1 MIRSR
6 AKDDEESL
14 LAMLLGGG
22 LASFYNDSVMLKRL
36 TITNL
41 AIIENIDVTFKE
53 GFTVLTGETG
63 AGKSLVIDSLSLL
76 LGARASSELIRSGE
90 DQAAI
95 RGVFEVHNPELE
107 AILSSLNIAVIDG
120 QITIERVIGKTKST
134 IKINGAGLNLADLSR
149 IAKYLADI
157 HNQFDFEKILNPE
170 NYLEIID
177 GFSSTLT
184 ASYKKDYALL
194 LSDYKTK
201 KAAYEDLL
209 AKKAKI
215 DESRDFYEY
224 QYKELKAADLKPGE
238 EEAIAN
244 EISLLNNYDK
254 IYSLSQEAN
263 AIIHEDF
270 LDRLYELNK
279 ILAKLAT
286 YQEKYKE
293 PHDQLDDHYYQVND
307 LLNDLKKNLENIDYD
322 PSRLNDL
329 QQRDADLQSLKRKYK
344 KSIPEMIAYRDE
356 LATSL
361 DEHNDFEG
369 TIADAKKIQD
379 EAFQKCLQKGNE
391 LTIVRK
397 KIAKSIEKELEHN
410 MADLLLKAR
419 FEVSFLPIDPSQG
432 DAILKENGLD
442 EVDFLIETNVGE
454 GLKSL
459 SKVISGGEASRI
471 MLAFKAV
478 FIKANKIPTVIFDEI
493 DTGISGETAQ
503 AVAKKIHE
511 ISLASQV
518 IAITHMPQVAS
529 LSDHHILISKEVK
542 GQRTYAHIKE
552 LTLDEKIRQVAYLIS
567 GGNVTDKQ
575 LDYAKEMVLSK
586 RS

>member
-1 MIRSR
+1 
-6 AKDDEESL
+6 
-14 LAMLLGGG
+14 
-22 LASFYNDSVMLKRL
+22 MLKRL
-36 TITNL
+36 IITNL
-41 AIIENIDVTFKE
+41 AIIENIDVSFKE

-76 LGARASSELIRSGE
+76 LGARASSELIRAGQ
-90 DQAAI
+90 DNATIQ
-95 RGVFEVHNPELE
+95 GQFELHSPQLD
-107 AILSSLNIAVIDG
+107 AILLGLNVPSANG
-120 QITIERVIGKTKST
+120 QISIERVIGRTRSS
-134 IKINGAGLNLADLSR
+134 IKVNGTAITLNDLNK

-157 HNQFDFEKILNPE
+157 HNQFDFEKILNPD

-177 GFSSTLT
+177 GFSYELT
-184 ASYKKDYALL
+184 SSYKKDYFALL
-194 LSDYKTK
+194 QDYKQK
-201 KAAYEDLL
+201 KAAYDDLM

-279 ILAKLAT
+279 LLAKLAT

-293 PHDQLDDHYYQVND
+293 PHDQLDDHYYQIND
-307 LLNDLKKNLENIDYD
+307 LLNDLKKSLENIDYD

-356 LATSL
+356 LASTL
-361 DEHNDFEG
+361 DEHSDFEG
-369 TIADAKKIQD
+369 AIAEAKKAQD
-379 EAFQKCLQKGNE
+379 EAFARAVEKGNE
-391 LTIVRK
+391 LTVLRK

-419 FEVSFLPIDPSQG
+419 FQVAFLPNDPSLG
-432 DAILKENGLD
+432 DG
-442 EVDFLIETNVGE
+442 
-454 GLKSL
+454 
-459 SKVISGGEASRI
+459 
-471 MLAFKAV
+471 
-478 FIKANKIPTVIFDEI
+478 
-493 DTGISGETAQ
+493 
-503 AVAKKIHE
+503 
-511 ISLASQV
+511 
-518 IAITHMPQVAS
+518 
-529 LSDHHILISKEVK
+529 
-542 GQRTYAHIKE
+542 
-552 LTLDEKIRQVAYLIS
+552 
-567 GGNVTDKQ
+567 
-575 LDYAKEMVLSK
+575 
-586 RS
+586 

>member
-1 MIRSR
+1 MGDCAIFLG
-6 AKDDEESL
+6 K
-14 LAMLLGGG
+14 LACSSIIMV
-22 LASFYNDSVMLKRL
+22 VMLKRL
-36 TITNL
+36 SITNL
-41 AIIENIDVTFKE
+41 AIIENIDVSFQE

-63 AGKSLVIDSLSLL
+63 AGKSLLIDSLSLL

-95 RGVFEVHNPELE
+95 RGVFEIHNPELE
-107 AILSSLNIAVIDG
+107 AILSSLNVSLIEG
-120 QITIERVIGKTKST
+120 QLTIERVIGRSKST
-134 IKINGAGLNLADLSR
+134 IKVNGVSITLADLLR

-177 GFSSTLT
+177 GFSSSLT
-184 ASYKKDYALL
+184 SSYKKEYGVSLA
-194 LSDYKTK
+194 DYK
-201 KAAYEDLL
+201 
-209 AKKAKI
+209 AKKSSYEALVMKKQKI
-215 DESRDFYEY
+215 DEARDFYEY
-224 QYKELKAADLKPGE
+224 QYKELKAADLKAGE

-254 IYSLSQEAN
+254 IYSLSQDAN

-286 YQEKYKE
+286 YQEKYKA
-293 PHDQLDDHYYQVND
+293 PHDQLDDHYYQIND

-329 QQRDADLQSLKRKYK
+329 EQRDSDLQSLKRKYK

-356 LATSL
+356 LASTL
-361 DEHNDFEG
+361 DEHSDFEG
-369 TIADAKKIQD
+369 AIAEAKKAQD
-379 EAFQKCLQKGNE
+379 EAFAQAVEKGNE
-391 LTIVRK
+391 LTVLRK

-419 FEVSFLPIDPSQG
+419 FQVAFLPNDPSLG
-432 DAILKENGLD
+432 DGILKENGLD

-478 FIKANKIPTVIFDEI
+478 FIKANRIPTVIFDEI

-511 ISLASQV
+511 ISLSSQV

-552 LTLDEKIRQVAYLIS
+552 LTLDEKITQVAYLIS
-567 GGNVTDKQ
+567 GGNVTEKQ

-586 RS
+586 RN

>member
-1 MIRSR
+1 
-6 AKDDEESL
+6 
-14 LAMLLGGG
+14 
-22 LASFYNDSVMLKRL
+22 MLKRL
-36 TITNL
+36 SIANL

-76 LGARASSELIRSGE
+76 LGERASSELIRTGE
-90 DQAAI
+90 ESATI
-95 RGVFEVHNPELE
+95 KGLFELRNPQLD
-107 AILSSLNIAVIDG
+107 AVLISLDIPMDEG
-120 QITIERVIGKTKST
+120 RITIERTIGKSKSG
-134 IKINGAGLNLADLSR
+134 IKVNGVSVSLNDLNKIS
-149 IAKYLADI
+149 KHLADI

-177 GFSSTLT
+177 GFSYELT
-184 ASYKKDYALL
+184 SSYKKDYSLL
-194 LSDYKTK
+194 LSQYKDK
-201 KAAYEDLL
+201 KAIYDGLL
-209 AKKAKI
+209 EKKRKL

-224 QYKELKAADLKPGE
+224 QYKELKAAALEEGE
-238 EEAIAN
+238 EEKIAS

-279 ILAKLAT
+279 ILLKLSD
-286 YQEKYKE
+286 YQKQYKE
-293 PHDQLDDHYYQVND
+293 AHDKLDDSYYEIND
-307 LLNDLKKNLENIDYD
+307 ILDTLKKQLQSIDYD
-322 PSRLNDL
+322 PSRLNEL
-329 QQRDADLQSLKRKYK
+329 EQRDADLSAIKRKYK
-344 KSIPEMIAYRDE
+344 KTIPELIAYRKE
-356 LATSL
+356 LESTLGENS
-361 DEHNDFEG
+361 DFEG
-369 TIADAKKIQD
+369 SIASAKKEMED
-379 EAFQKCLQKGNE
+379 AFAICLEKGKE
-391 LTIVRK
+391 LTMVRQ
-397 KIAKSIEKELEHN
+397 KIAKSIEKELESN
-410 MADLLLKAR
+410 MKDLLLKAN
-419 FEVSFLPIDPSQG
+419 FKVVFLAPSPNIG
-432 DAILKENGLD
+432 DAVLKENGLD

-454 GLKSL
+454 GLRSL

-471 MLAFKAV
+471 MLAFKTV
-478 FIKANKIPTVIFDEI
+478 FIKANKISTVIFDEI

-503 AVAKKIHE
+503 AVARKIHE
-511 ISLASQV
+511 ISLSSQV

-567 GGNVTDKQ
+567 GGSVTEKQ

-586 RS
+586 RN